1 MKNRLIITNDNFVH
15 IDVTL
20 IAQELYGCVNLFT
33 YCESEQVEA
42 LIESQEELDYAEKQ
56 GTTIVMEGGH
66 LPKEV
71 AAKIKWADAEKITH
85 EGYNYVRTKDI
96 LK

>member
-1 MKNRLIITNDNFVH
+1 
-15 IDVTL
+15 
-20 IAQELYGCVNLFT
+20 
-33 YCESEQVEA
+33 
-42 LIESQEELDYAEKQ
+42 
-56 GTTIVMEGGH
+56 MEGGH

-71 AAKIKWADAEKITH
+71 AAKIKWADAQKITH

>member
-1 MKNRLIITNDNFVH
+1 MNRLIITDDNFVH
-15 IDVTL
+15 IDVTSV
-20 IAQELYGCVNLFT
+20 ARTLYGSVDLFM
-33 YCESEQVEA
+33 YFEHEQSES
-42 LIESQEELDYAEKQ
+42 LIESEEELDYAERQ
-56 GTTIVMEGGH
+56 GITIVMEGGH

-71 AAKIKWADAEKITH
+71 AAKIKWAGAQKITH